1 MTIGLAEVPYN
12 RVLHTIQN
20 MQLHSPGYMSALGKQ
35 GREMLRSFLLEE
47 SYATQRAIDQEDPSA
62 FFDFHFQTGSL
73 VTPSPLHPFIEV
85 IGGPGVN
92 EAQLIKNSQHRLGW
106 IEAQQSSDPDG
117 PLLSHDLYTISRSN
131 HPSAVRFMYD
141 HTRIPERTLA
151 PMSKVYSGQP
161 VTNRGP
167 IQELLLKRTLALEGK
182 RVPYKFEMQD
192 GFDLEDLNVLLA
204 HQFQLHPY
212 LLMVLEGSPLVNTA
226 LSSQLLAQKMRMIK
240 DLAPNSGKLSQ
251 RVAICTVPMVLETQ
265 QDQST
270 FDNALSYCLS
280 QLSS

>member
-47 SYATQRAIDQEDPSA
+47 SYATQRAIDHEEPSA
-62 FFDFHFQTGSL
+62 FFDFKFQTGEL
-73 VTPSPLHPFIEV
+73 VTKSPLHPFIEV
-85 IGGPGVN
+85 IAGPGVN
-92 EAQLIKNSQHRLGW
+92 EAQLITGSSRKLGW
-106 IEAQQSSDPDG
+106 IEAQQSSDPEG

-151 PMSKVYSGQP
+151 PMAALYSEQP

-167 IQELLLKRTLALEGK
+167 VQQLLLKRTLALEGK
-182 RVPYKFEMQD
+182 RVPYKFEMQE
-192 GFDLEDLNVLLA
+192 GFDLADLNLLLA
-204 HQFQLHPY
+204 HQYQLHPY
-212 LLMVLEGSPLVNTA
+212 LLMVLEASPPVNTPV
-226 LSSQLLAQKMRMIK
+226 SSELLAQKMRMIK
-240 DLAPNSGKLSQ
+240 DLAPETGRLSQ
-251 RVAICTVPMVLETQ
+251 RVSVCNVPMSLEAQ
-265 QDQST
+265 QDQVT
-270 FDNALSYCLS
+270 FDNALGYCLS